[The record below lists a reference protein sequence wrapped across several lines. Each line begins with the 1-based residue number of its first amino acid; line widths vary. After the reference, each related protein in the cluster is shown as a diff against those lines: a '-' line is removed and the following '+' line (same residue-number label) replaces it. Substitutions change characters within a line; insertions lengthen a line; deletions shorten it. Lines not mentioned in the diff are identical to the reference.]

1 MDKQKAYEL
10 NVMLWTVIGTYYELA
25 KEKNDPKLIKAVG
38 DVAAI
43 IFEFY
48 TGESIKRL
56 KVTDDGLKM

>member
-1 MDKQKAYEL
+1 
-10 NVMLWTVIGTYYELA
+10 MLWTIIGTYYTLA

-38 DVAAI
+38 DVAAM